1 MRWVTPANL
10 HITIW
15 FLGEVREPRVE
26 ALTASLKEP
35 LDARPF
41 TLRVGG
47 AGAFPSSGAPR
58 AIWLGLVAGREGLLA
73 VHEALGPRLM
83 PLGFEPESRQFSPHL
98 TIARVKDVRPPDA
111 AAMRRALREATDEVG
126 ECEVLSATLFTS
138 RPASTGSQYNA
149 LLPNTNRPLVS
160 SHVPRRARAPLRQA
174 VDVGELVVDLS
185 ADPRVEPVAER
196 VHLHFDTIA
205 EEQRVA
211 EPAASSAVDPS
222 CRQQHRRHRADQRL
236 RRLESRCPTRSA
248 RCRPPCHASAWLYRG
263 PHRCRAR
270 A

>member
-1 MRWVTPANL
+1 MRLFIGIELPDDLKSSAAAAATRVRERIAHAAPGAQVRWVTPANL

-138 RPASTGSQYNA
+138 RPASTGSQYDA
-149 LLPNTNRPLVS
+149 LLPIPIGR
-160 SHVPRRARAPLRQA
+160 
-174 VDVGELVVDLS
+174 
-185 ADPRVEPVAER
+185 
-196 VHLHFDTIA
+196 
-205 EEQRVA
+205 
-211 EPAASSAVDPS
+211 
-222 CRQQHRRHRADQRL
+222 
-236 RRLESRCPTRSA
+236 
-248 RCRPPCHASAWLYRG
+248 
-263 PHRCRAR
+263 
-270 A
+270 